1 MVVAAEGE
9 VQVTEA
15 VEKMEELAEEK
26 VAKVE
31 AMGEKVEEVEG
42 RVLLLRPHILKVC
55 VLV

>member
-15 VEKMEELAEEK
+15 VEKMEDWAEEK